1 MKKKHGYPMTTTPES
16 TQFNP
21 RNARALMLVVLILW
35 NSAYAATK
43 APTEDSLW
51 YYEIGGAEPVSAPA
65 NPSVVSVTL
74 GGSAQL
80 GLGYS
85 CGKFDPVAAVTNTLN
100 DIGSG
105 VDNMLN
111 AMTAA
116 ASAAIASLPALILQ
130 RANPGL
136 YDMFQNA
143 LLKAEETMQLA
154 TKSCEQM
161 EAEIAQGKNPYADL
175 ITLSKGNDWKLQ
187 MGVGGNDAVTAKDAV
202 ETSNG
207 DNGVPWIGGQAGGSG
222 QPLLEF
228 TGDIVK
234 AGYNLNMNR
243 PLTAV
248 GPVPPAAATRLTE
261 VWATPADAR
270 DWVVDVVGE
279 NIVTTCDTCR
289 KDSIPGTGLLPKLY
303 QEASTV
309 TVELQNLVGGTTPPT
324 LTNLE
329 NITAPGVAITRQVIE
344 AIREM
349 PASEQSLIM
358 GRLVS
363 EISTARTVEKAL
375 FARRLLLTGR
385 QVPEVYATEV
395 AREHADTSI
404 AELDKEIEN
413 LLFETRVRKEVVSDT
428 VTMLLKRAAAR
439 RQTSLNTPTVP
450 TIDPRPLSNG
460 RVP

>member
-1 MKKKHGYPMTTTPES
+1 MIKH
-16 TQFNP
+16 NP
-21 RNARALMLVVLILW
+21 IHCLLIALAVAIVPD
-35 NSAYAATK
+35 SYAAQ
-43 APTEDSLW
+43 APTEDGLW
-51 YYEIGGAEPVSAPA
+51 YYEIGGAEPVSVPA
-65 NPSVVSVTL
+65 NPAVVSTTL

-105 VDNMLN
+105 VDNMMN

-116 ASAAIASLPALILQ
+116 ATSAIASLPALILQ

-136 YDMFQNA
+136 YDLFQNA
-143 LLKAEETMQLA
+143 LIKAEETMQLA

-175 ITLSKGNDWKLQ
+175 ITLSKGNDWKVQ
-187 MGVGGNDAVTAKDAV
+187 MGIGGNDAVTAKDTV
-202 ETSNG
+202 ESSNG
-207 DNGVPWIGGQAGGSG
+207 DNGVPWIGGQAGGAG
-222 QPLLEF
+222 QPVLEF
-228 TGDIVK
+228 TGDIVE
-234 AGYNLNMNR
+234 AGYNINMNR
-243 PLTAV
+243 AV
-248 GPVPPAAATRLTE
+248 TDTSPVPAASATRLSE
-261 VWATPADAR
+261 IWASPAEAR
-270 DWVVDVVGE
+270 DWTVDVVGE

-303 QEASTV
+303 QESATV
-309 TVELQNLVGGTTPPT
+309 TTEIQNLVSGATPPT
-324 LTNLE
+324 LANLDQ
-329 NITAPGVAITRQVIE
+329 ITAPGVAITRQVIE

-375 FARRLLLTGR
+375 YARRLLLSGR

-395 AREHADTSI
+395 AREHADNSI

-428 VTMLLKRAAAR
+428 VATLLERAAAK
-439 RQTSLNTPTVP
+439 RQSSLTVP
-450 TIDPRPLSNG
+450 EVPTLDPNPLRGG
-460 RVP
+460 RVQ

>member
-1 MKKKHGYPMTTTPES
+1 MTTRHRIKRIIS
-16 TQFNP
+16 IS
-21 RNARALMLVVLILW
+21 AAASLLIALSAW
-35 NSAYAATK
+35 NSAHAAT
-43 APTEDSLW
+43 APTEDGLW
-51 YYEIGGAEPVSAPA
+51 YYEIGGAEPVSVPA

-100 DIGSG
+100 NIGSG
-105 VDNMLN
+105 VDNMMN

-202 ETSNG
+202 ETANG
-207 DNGVPWIGGQAGGSG
+207 DNGVPWIGGPAGGSS

-234 AGYNLNMNR
+234 AGYNINMNR
-243 PLTAV
+243 PVTAT
-248 GPVPPAAATRLTE
+248 GPPATVTRLSE
-261 VWATPADAR
+261 VWATPAVAR

-309 TVELQNLVGGTTPPT
+309 TGQLQGLVSGATPPT
-324 LTNLE
+324 LANLE

-349 PASEQSLIM
+349 PASEQGLIM

-395 AREHADTSI
+395 AREHADASI

-428 VTMLLKRAAAR
+428 VSLLLQRAAAR
-439 RQTSLNTPTVP
+439 RQASLNTPAVP
-450 TIDPRPLSNG
+450 TLDPRPLRNG

>member
-1 MKKKHGYPMTTTPES
+1 MIKH
-16 TQFNP
+16 NP
-21 RNARALMLVVLILW
+21 IHCLLIALAVAIVPD
-35 NSAYAATK
+35 SYAAQ
-43 APTEDSLW
+43 APTEDGLW
-51 YYEIGGAEPVSAPA
+51 YYEIGGAEPVSVPA
-65 NPSVVSVTL
+65 NPAVVSTTL

-105 VDNMLN
+105 VDNMMN

-116 ASAAIASLPALILQ
+116 ATSAIASLPALILQ

-136 YDMFQNA
+136 YDLFQNA
-143 LLKAEETMQLA
+143 LIKAEETMQLA

-161 EAEIAQGKNPYADL
+161 ETEIAQGKNPYADL
-175 ITLSKGNDWKLQ
+175 ITLSKGNDWKVQ
-187 MGVGGNDAVTAKDAV
+187 MGIGGNDAVTAKDTV
-202 ETSNG
+202 ESSNG
-207 DNGVPWIGGQAGGSG
+207 DNGVPWIGGQAGGTG
-222 QPLLEF
+222 QPVLEF
-228 TGDIVK
+228 TGDIVE
-234 AGYNLNMNR
+234 AGYNINMNR
-243 PLTAV
+243 AV
-248 GPVPPAAATRLTE
+248 TDTTPVPAASATRLSE
-261 VWATPADAR
+261 IWGSPAEAR
-270 DWVVDVVGE
+270 DWTVDVVGE

-303 QEASTV
+303 QESATV
-309 TVELQNLVGGTTPPT
+309 TTEIQNLVSGATPLT
-324 LTNLE
+324 LTNLDQ
-329 NITAPGVAITRQVIE
+329 ITAPGVAITRQVIE

-375 FARRLLLTGR
+375 YARRLLLSGR

-395 AREHADTSI
+395 AREHADNSI

-428 VTMLLKRAAAR
+428 VATLLERAAAK
-439 RQTSLNTPTVP
+439 RQSSLTVP
-450 TIDPRPLSNG
+450 EVLTLDPNPLRGG
-460 RVP
+460 RVQ

>member
-1 MKKKHGYPMTTTPES
+1 MIS
-16 TQFNP
+16 
-21 RNARALMLVVLILW
+21 VSVW
-35 NSAYAATK
+35 NSVYAAK

-65 NPSVVSVTL
+65 NPSVVSVIL

-85 CGKFDPVAAVTNTLN
+85 CGKFDPVTAVTNTLN

-105 VDNMLN
+105 VDNMMS

-116 ASAAIASLPALILQ
+116 ASAAIAALPALILQ

-143 LLKAEETMQLA
+143 LLQARETMQLA

-161 EAEIAQGKNPYADL
+161 EAEIAKGKNPYADL
-175 ITLSKGNDWKLQ
+175 VTLSKGNDWKLQ
-187 MGVGGNDAVTAKDAV
+187 MGVGGNDAVSAKGAV
-202 ETSNG
+202 EMANG
-207 DNGVPWIGGQAGGSG
+207 GNGVPWIGGQAGGAG
-222 QPLLEF
+222 QPELEF

-243 PLTAV
+243 PITAAE
-248 GPVPPAAATRLTE
+248 PVPPASATRLSE
-261 VWATPADAR
+261 VWSTPTDAR
-270 DWVVDVVGE
+270 DWVVEVVGE

-303 QEASTV
+303 QESGSV
-309 TVELQNLVGGTTPPT
+309 TAEIQSLVSGVTPPT
-324 LTNLE
+324 LANLE

-344 AIREM
+344 AIQEM

-428 VTMLLKRAAAR
+428 VTMLLQRAAAR
-439 RQTSLNTPTVP
+439 RQASLNTPVVP

>member
-1 MKKKHGYPMTTTPES
+1 MIKRYVFHVLLLS
-16 TQFNP
+16 SVLFVSHSV
-21 RNARALMLVVLILW
+21 NAAQG
-35 NSAYAATK
+35 
-43 APTEDSLW
+43 PTEDGLW
-51 YYEIGGAEPVSAPA
+51 YYEIGGAEPVSVPA

-100 DIGSG
+100 DIGAG
-105 VDNMLN
+105 VDNMMN

-116 ASAAIASLPALILQ
+116 ATSAIAALPALILQ

-136 YDMFQNA
+136 YDLFQNA
-143 LLKAEETMQLA
+143 LIKAEETMQLA

-161 EAEIAQGKNPYADL
+161 ETEIAQGKNPYADL
-175 ITLSKGNDWKLQ
+175 ITLSKGNDWKVQ
-187 MGVGGNDAVTAKDAV
+187 MGVGGNDAVTAKTTV
-202 ETSNG
+202 ESSNG

-222 QPLLEF
+222 QPVLEF
-228 TGDIVK
+228 TGDIVE
-234 AGYNLNMNR
+234 AGYNINMNR
-243 PLTAV
+243 AV
-248 GPVPPAAATRLTE
+248 TDASPVPAASSTRLSE
-261 VWATPADAR
+261 IWPSPADAR
-270 DWVVDVVGE
+270 DWTVDVVGE

-303 QEASTV
+303 QESATV
-309 TVELQNLVGGTTPPT
+309 TTDIQNLVSGATPLT
-324 LTNLE
+324 LTNLDQ
-329 NITAPGVAITRQVIE
+329 ITAPGVAITRQVIE

-375 FARRLLLTGR
+375 FARRLLLSGR

-404 AELDKEIEN
+404 SELDKEIEN

-428 VTMLLKRAAAR
+428 VTTLLERAAAR
-439 RQTSLNTPTVP
+439 RQSSLTVP
-450 TIDPRPLSNG
+450 EVPTLDPNPLRGG
-460 RVP
+460 RVQ

>member
-1 MKKKHGYPMTTTPES
+1 MIKH
-16 TQFNP
+16 NP
-21 RNARALMLVVLILW
+21 IHCLLIALAVTIVPD
-35 NSAYAATK
+35 SYAAQ
-43 APTEDSLW
+43 APTEDGLW
-51 YYEIGGAEPVSAPA
+51 YYEIGGAEPVSVPA
-65 NPSVVSVTL
+65 NPAVVSTTL

-105 VDNMLN
+105 VDNMMN

-116 ASAAIASLPALILQ
+116 ATSAIASLPALILQ

-136 YDMFQNA
+136 YDLFQNA
-143 LLKAEETMQLA
+143 LIKAEETMQLA

-175 ITLSKGNDWKLQ
+175 ITLSKGNDWKVQ
-187 MGVGGNDAVTAKDAV
+187 MGIGGNDAVTAKDTV
-202 ETSNG
+202 ESSNG
-207 DNGVPWIGGQAGGSG
+207 DNGVPWIGGQAGGAG
-222 QPLLEF
+222 QPVLEF
-228 TGDIVK
+228 TGDIVE
-234 AGYNLNMNR
+234 AGYNINMNR
-243 PLTAV
+243 AV
-248 GPVPPAAATRLTE
+248 TDTIPVPAASATRLSE
-261 VWATPADAR
+261 IWGSPAEAR
-270 DWVVDVVGE
+270 DWTVDVVGE

-303 QEASTV
+303 QESATV
-309 TVELQNLVGGTTPPT
+309 TTEIQNLVSGATPLT
-324 LTNLE
+324 LTNLDQ
-329 NITAPGVAITRQVIE
+329 ITAPGVAITRQVIE

-375 FARRLLLTGR
+375 YARRLLLSGR

-395 AREHADTSI
+395 AREHADNSI

-428 VTMLLKRAAAR
+428 VATLLERAAAK
-439 RQTSLNTPTVP
+439 RQSSLTVP
-450 TIDPRPLSNG
+450 EVPTLDPNPLRGG
-460 RVP
+460 RVQ

>member
-1 MKKKHGYPMTTTPES
+1 MNAKSPYRFAHRRITAWLLIGLLG
-16 TQFNP
+16 FN
-21 RNARALMLVVLILW
+21 NAHAI
-35 NSAYAATK
+35 TK
-43 APTEDSLW
+43 GPTEDSLW

-85 CGKFDPVAAVTNTLN
+85 CGKFDPVLAVTNTLN
-100 DIGSG
+100 NIKSG
-105 VDNMLN
+105 ADNMMN

-116 ASAAIASLPALILQ
+116 ASSAIAALPALILQ

-143 LLKAEETMQLA
+143 LLQAEETMQLA
-154 TKSCEQM
+154 TKSCERM

-187 MGVGGNDAVTAKDAV
+187 MGIGGNDAVTAKDSV

-207 DNGVPWIGGQAGGSG
+207 DNGVPWIGGQAGGAG
-222 QPLLEF
+222 QPLLQF

-234 AGYNLNMNR
+234 AGYNVNMNR
-243 PLTAV
+243 PVTAA
-248 GPVPPAAATRLTE
+248 GPVPPSASTRLSE
-261 VWATPADAR
+261 IWPAPVDAR

-289 KDSIPGTGLLPKLY
+289 KDSIPGTGLLPKLH
-303 QEASTV
+303 QESTAV
-309 TVELQNLVGGTTPPT
+309 TVDLQNLVSGAMPLT
-324 LTNLE
+324 LTNLD
-329 NITAPGVAITRQVIE
+329 NVTAPGIAITRQVVE

-349 PASEQSLIM
+349 PTTEQGLII
-358 GRLVS
+358 GRLVA

-375 FARRLLLTGR
+375 YARRLLLTGR

-395 AREHADTSI
+395 AREHADASI
-404 AELDKEIEN
+404 AELNKEIDS
-413 LLFETRVRKEVVSDT
+413 LLFETQVRREVVSDT
-428 VTMLLKRAAAR
+428 VAVLLQRAAAR
-439 RQTSLNTPTVP
+439 RQSSLNVP
-450 TIDPRPLSNG
+450 QVSPVDPRPISHG
-460 RVP
+460 RVQ

>member
-1 MKKKHGYPMTTTPES
+1 MSMKVSVRTVLLIGALSVCHVV
-16 TQFNP
+16 
-21 RNARALMLVVLILW
+21 NAAQG
-35 NSAYAATK
+35 
-43 APTEDSLW
+43 PTEDSLW
-51 YYEIGGAEPVSAPA
+51 YYEIGGAEPVSVPA

-100 DIGSG
+100 DIGAG
-105 VDNMLN
+105 VDNMMN

-116 ASAAIASLPALILQ
+116 ATSAIAALPALILQ

-136 YDMFQNA
+136 YDLFQNA
-143 LLKAEETMQLA
+143 LIKAEETMQLA

-175 ITLSKGNDWKLQ
+175 ITLSKGNDWKVQ
-187 MGVGGNDAVTAKDAV
+187 MGIGGNDAVTAKDTV

-207 DNGVPWIGGQAGGSG
+207 DNGVPWIGGQAGGTG
-222 QPLLEF
+222 QPVLEF
-228 TGDIVK
+228 TGDIVE
-234 AGYNLNMNR
+234 AGYNINMNR
-243 PLTAV
+243 AV
-248 GPVPPAAATRLTE
+248 TDTTPVPAASATRLSE
-261 VWATPADAR
+261 IWGSPAEAR
-270 DWVVDVVGE
+270 DWTVDVVGE

-303 QEASTV
+303 QESATV
-309 TVELQNLVGGTTPPT
+309 TTEIQNLVSGATPPT
-324 LTNLE
+324 LANLDQ
-329 NITAPGVAITRQVIE
+329 ITAPGVAITRQVIE

-349 PASEQSLIM
+349 PPSEQSLIM

-375 FARRLLLTGR
+375 FARRLLLSGR

-428 VTMLLKRAAAR
+428 VATLLERAAAR
-439 RQTSLNTPTVP
+439 RQSSLTVP
-450 TIDPRPLSNG
+450 EVPTLDPNPLRGG
-460 RVP
+460 RVQ

>member
-1 MKKKHGYPMTTTPES
+1 MKTNFLHIS
-16 TQFNP
+16 C
-21 RNARALMLVVLILW
+21 RRHAISWMLVGLLSLS
-35 NSAYAATK
+35 SAHAVTK
-43 APTEDSLW
+43 GPTEDSLW
-51 YYEIGGAEPVSAPA
+51 YYEIGGAEPVSVPA

-85 CGKFDPVAAVTNTLN
+85 CGKFDPVAAITNTLN
-100 DIGSG
+100 NIGAG
-105 VDNMLN
+105 VDNAMN

-136 YDMFQNA
+136 YDLFQNA
-143 LLKAEETMQLA
+143 LLKAEETVQLA

-161 EAEIAQGKNPYADL
+161 EAEIAKGKNPYADL

-187 MGVGGNDAVTAKDAV
+187 MGIGGNDAVTAKKAI
-202 ETSNG
+202 ETANG
-207 DNGVPWIGGQAGGSG
+207 DNGVPWIGGQAGGTG
-222 QPLLEF
+222 QPVLEF

-234 AGYNLNMNR
+234 AGYNINMNR
-243 PLTAV
+243 PITTA
-248 GPVPPAAATRLTE
+248 GPVPPASATRLTE
-261 VWATPADAR
+261 IWATPTEAR
-270 DWVVDVVGE
+270 NWVVDVVGE

-289 KDSIPGTGLLPKLY
+289 KDSIPGTGLLPKLN
-303 QEASTV
+303 QEATAV
-309 TVELQNLVGGTTPPT
+309 TTEIQSLVSGATPPT
-324 LTNLE
+324 LANLD

-375 FARRLLLTGR
+375 YARRLLLSGR

-395 AREHADTSI
+395 AREHADKSI

-428 VTMLLKRAAAR
+428 IATLLQRAAAR
-439 RQTSLNTPTVP
+439 RQASLNIPQVP

-460 RVP
+460 RVQ

>member
-1 MKKKHGYPMTTTPES
+1 MIKH
-16 TQFNP
+16 NP
-21 RNARALMLVVLILW
+21 IYCLLIALSIAIGPV
-35 NSAYAATK
+35 SYAAQ
-43 APTEDSLW
+43 APTEDGLW
-51 YYEIGGAEPVSAPA
+51 YYEIGGAEPVSVPA
-65 NPSVVSVTL
+65 NPAVVSTTL

-105 VDNMLN
+105 VDNMMN

-116 ASAAIASLPALILQ
+116 ATSAIASLPALILQ

-136 YDMFQNA
+136 YDLFQNA
-143 LLKAEETMQLA
+143 LIKAEETMQLA

-161 EAEIAQGKNPYADL
+161 ETEIAQGKNPYADL
-175 ITLSKGNDWKLQ
+175 ITLSKGNDWKVQ
-187 MGVGGNDAVTAKDAV
+187 MGIGGNDAVTAKDTV
-202 ETSNG
+202 ESSNG
-207 DNGVPWIGGQAGGSG
+207 DNGVPWIGGQAGGTG
-222 QPLLEF
+222 QPVLEF
-228 TGDIVK
+228 TGDIVE
-234 AGYNLNMNR
+234 AGYNINMNR
-243 PLTAV
+243 AV
-248 GPVPPAAATRLTE
+248 TDTTPVPAASATRLSE
-261 VWATPADAR
+261 IWGSPAEAR
-270 DWVVDVVGE
+270 DWTVDVVGE

-303 QEASTV
+303 QESATV
-309 TVELQNLVGGTTPPT
+309 TTEIQNLVSGATPLT

-329 NITAPGVAITRQVIE
+329 QITAPGVAITRQVIE

-375 FARRLLLTGR
+375 YARRLLLSGR

-395 AREHADTSI
+395 AREHADNSI
-404 AELDKEIEN
+404 AELDKEIEH

-428 VTMLLKRAAAR
+428 VATLLERAAAK
-439 RQTSLNTPTVP
+439 RQSSLTVP
-450 TIDPRPLSNG
+450 EVPTLDPNPLRGG
-460 RVP
+460 RVQ

>member
-1 MKKKHGYPMTTTPES
+1 MNMKVSVRTLLLIG
-16 TQFNP
+16 
-21 RNARALMLVVLILW
+21 ALSVSQVVH
-35 NSAYAATK
+35 AAQG
-43 APTEDSLW
+43 PTEDSLW
-51 YYEIGGAEPVSAPA
+51 YYEIGGAEPVSVPA
-65 NPSVVSVTL
+65 NPAVVSVTL

-100 DIGSG
+100 DIGAG
-105 VDNMLN
+105 VDNMMA

-116 ASAAIASLPALILQ
+116 ATSAIAALPALILQ

-136 YDMFQNA
+136 YDLFQNA
-143 LLKAEETMQLA
+143 LIKAEETMQLA

-175 ITLSKGNDWKLQ
+175 ITLSKGNDWKVQ
-187 MGVGGNDAVTAKDAV
+187 MGIGGNDAVTAKDTV
-202 ETSNG
+202 ESSNG

-222 QPLLEF
+222 QPVLEF
-228 TGDIVK
+228 TGDIVE
-234 AGYNLNMNR
+234 AGYNINMNR
-243 PLTAV
+243 AV
-248 GPVPPAAATRLTE
+248 TDTTPVPAASATRLSE
-261 VWATPADAR
+261 IWSSPAEAR
-270 DWVVDVVGE
+270 DWTVDVVGE

-303 QEASTV
+303 QESATV
-309 TVELQNLVGGTTPPT
+309 TTEIQNLVSGATPPT
-324 LTNLE
+324 LANLDQ
-329 NITAPGVAITRQVIE
+329 ITAPGVAITRQVIE

-349 PASEQSLIM
+349 PPSEQSLIM

-375 FARRLLLTGR
+375 FARRLLLSGR

-428 VTMLLKRAAAR
+428 VATLLERAAAR
-439 RQTSLNTPTVP
+439 RQSSLTVP
-450 TIDPRPLSNG
+450 EVPTLDPNPLRGG
-460 RVP
+460 RVQ

>member
-1 MKKKHGYPMTTTPES
+1 MATRHRS
-16 TQFNP
+16 TRIIS
-21 RNARALMLVVLILW
+21 RNVCASLLVALSVW
-35 NSAYAATK
+35 NSANAAK

-100 DIGSG
+100 NIGAG
-105 VDNMLN
+105 VDNMMN

-175 ITLSKGNDWKLQ
+175 ATLSKGNDWKLQ

-234 AGYNLNMNR
+234 AGYNINMNR
-243 PLTAV
+243 PVTAA

-309 TVELQNLVGGTTPPT
+309 TVEIQNLVGGATPPT
-324 LTNLE
+324 LTNLD

-428 VTMLLKRAAAR
+428 VSMLLQRAAAR
-439 RQTSLNTPTVP
+439 RQSSLNAPTVP
-450 TIDPRPLSNG
+450 TLDPRPLSNG

>member
-1 MKKKHGYPMTTTPES
+1 MIKHNTIHCLLI
-16 TQFNP
+16 
-21 RNARALMLVVLILW
+21 ALAVAIVPD
-35 NSAYAATK
+35 SYAAQ
-43 APTEDSLW
+43 APTEDGLW
-51 YYEIGGAEPVSAPA
+51 YYEIGGAEPVSVPA
-65 NPSVVSVTL
+65 NPAVVSTTL

-105 VDNMLN
+105 VDNMMN

-116 ASAAIASLPALILQ
+116 ATSAIASLPALILQ

-136 YDMFQNA
+136 YDLFQNA
-143 LLKAEETMQLA
+143 LIKAEETMQLA

-175 ITLSKGNDWKLQ
+175 ITLSKGNDWKVQ
-187 MGVGGNDAVTAKDAV
+187 MGIGGNDAVTAKDTV
-202 ETSNG
+202 ESSNG
-207 DNGVPWIGGQAGGSG
+207 DNGVPWIGGQAGGTG
-222 QPLLEF
+222 QPVLEF
-228 TGDIVK
+228 TGDIVE
-234 AGYNLNMNR
+234 AGYNINMNR
-243 PLTAV
+243 TV
-248 GPVPPAAATRLTE
+248 TDTSPVPAASATRLSE
-261 VWATPADAR
+261 IWSTPGEAR
-270 DWVVDVVGE
+270 DWTVDVVGE

-303 QEASTV
+303 QESATV
-309 TVELQNLVGGTTPPT
+309 TTEIQNLVSGVTSPT
-324 LTNLE
+324 LANLDQ
-329 NITAPGVAITRQVIE
+329 ITAPGVAITRQVIE

-375 FARRLLLTGR
+375 YARRLLLSGR

-395 AREHADTSI
+395 AREHADNSI

-428 VTMLLKRAAAR
+428 VATLLERAAAK
-439 RQTSLNTPTVP
+439 RQSSLTVP
-450 TIDPRPLSNG
+450 EVPTLDPNPLRGG
-460 RVP
+460 RVQ

>member
-1 MKKKHGYPMTTTPES
+1 MIKH
-16 TQFNP
+16 NP
-21 RNARALMLVVLILW
+21 IHCLLIALAVAIVPD
-35 NSAYAATK
+35 SYADQ
-43 APTEDSLW
+43 APTEDGLW
-51 YYEIGGAEPVSAPA
+51 YYEIGGAEPVSVPA
-65 NPSVVSVTL
+65 NPAVVSTTL

-105 VDNMLN
+105 VDNMMN

-116 ASAAIASLPALILQ
+116 ATSAIASLPALILQ

-136 YDMFQNA
+136 YDLFQNA
-143 LLKAEETMQLA
+143 LIKAEETMQLA
-154 TKSCEQM
+154 TKPCEQM
-161 EAEIAQGKNPYADL
+161 ETEIAQGKNPYADL
-175 ITLSKGNDWKLQ
+175 ITLSKGNDWKVQ
-187 MGVGGNDAVTAKDAV
+187 MGIGGNDAVTAKDTV
-202 ETSNG
+202 ESSNG
-207 DNGVPWIGGQAGGSG
+207 DNGVPWIGGQAGGTG
-222 QPLLEF
+222 QPVLEF
-228 TGDIVK
+228 TGDIVE
-234 AGYNLNMNR
+234 AGYNINMNR
-243 PLTAV
+243 AV
-248 GPVPPAAATRLTE
+248 TDTTPVPAASATRLSE
-261 VWATPADAR
+261 IWGSPAEAR
-270 DWVVDVVGE
+270 DWTVDVVGE

-303 QEASTV
+303 QESATV
-309 TVELQNLVGGTTPPT
+309 TTEIQNLVSGATLPT
-324 LTNLE
+324 LANLDQ
-329 NITAPGVAITRQVIE
+329 ITAPGVAITRQVIE

-375 FARRLLLTGR
+375 YARRLLLSGR

-395 AREHADTSI
+395 AREHADNSI

-428 VTMLLKRAAAR
+428 VATLLERAAAK
-439 RQTSLNTPTVP
+439 RQSSLTVP
-450 TIDPRPLSNG
+450 EVPTLDPNPLRGG
-460 RVP
+460 RVQ

>member
-1 MKKKHGYPMTTTPES
+1 MIRRLFFQATLLFS
-16 TQFNP
+16 
-21 RNARALMLVVLILW
+21 ALLVANQSI
-35 NSAYAATK
+35 AAQ

-51 YYEIGGAEPVSAPA
+51 YYEIGGAESVSVPA

-100 DIGSG
+100 DIGAG
-105 VDNMLN
+105 VDNMMN

-116 ASAAIASLPALILQ
+116 ATSAIASLPALILQ

-136 YDMFQNA
+136 YDLFQNA
-143 LLKAEETMQLA
+143 LIKAEETMQLA

-175 ITLSKGNDWKLQ
+175 ITLSKGNDWKVQ
-187 MGVGGNDAVTAKDAV
+187 MGIGGNDAVTAKDTV

-207 DNGVPWIGGQAGGSG
+207 DNGVPWIGGQAGGTG
-222 QPLLEF
+222 QPVLEF
-228 TGDIVK
+228 TGDIVE
-234 AGYNLNMNR
+234 AGYNINMNR
-243 PLTAV
+243 AV
-248 GPVPPAAATRLTE
+248 TDTTPVPAASATRLSE
-261 VWATPADAR
+261 IWSSPAEAR
-270 DWVVDVVGE
+270 DWTVDVVGE

-303 QEASTV
+303 QESATV
-309 TVELQNLVGGTTPPT
+309 TTEIQNLVSGATPLT
-324 LTNLE
+324 LTNLDQ
-329 NITAPGVAITRQVIE
+329 ITAPGVAITRQVIE

-349 PASEQSLIM
+349 PASEQNLIM

-375 FARRLLLTGR
+375 YARRLLLSGR

-395 AREHADTSI
+395 AREHADNSI

-428 VTMLLKRAAAR
+428 VATLLQRAAAK
-439 RQTSLNTPTVP
+439 RQSSLTVP
-450 TIDPRPLSNG
+450 EVPTLDPNPLRGG
-460 RVP
+460 RVQ

>member
-1 MKKKHGYPMTTTPES
+1 MKNKHGYTMTTTTEP
-16 TQFNP
+16 TQFNSW
-21 RNARALMLVVLILW
+21 NARALLLVGLMFW

-309 TVELQNLVGGTTPPT
+309 TVELQNLVVGATPPT
-324 LTNLE
+324 LANLE

-404 AELDKEIEN
+404 TELDKEIEN

>member
-1 MKKKHGYPMTTTPES
+1 MRDKQGYVMTKPRRS
-16 TQFNP
+16 TRINL
-21 RNARALMLVVLILW
+21 RITVASILVHLAMW
-35 NSAYAATK
+35 GSADAAQ

-65 NPSVVSVTL
+65 NPLVTSVTL
-74 GGSAQL
+74 SGSAQL

-85 CGKFDPVAAVTNTLN
+85 CGKFDPVMAVTNTLN
-100 DIGSG
+100 DIGAG
-105 VDNMLN
+105 VDNMMN

-116 ASAAIASLPALILQ
+116 ASAAIAALPALILQ

-136 YDMFQNA
+136 YDLFQNA
-143 LLKAEETMQLA
+143 LLQAEETMQLA

-161 EAEIAQGKNPYADL
+161 EVEIAKGKNPYADL
-175 ITLSKGNDWKLQ
+175 ISLSKGNDWKLQ
-187 MGVGGNDAVTAKDAV
+187 MGIGGNDAVTAKEAV

-207 DNGVPWIGGQAGGSG
+207 NNGVPWIGGQAGGSG
-222 QPLLEF
+222 QPVLEF
-228 TGDIVK
+228 TGDLVR

-243 PLTAV
+243 PVTAT
-248 GPVPPAAATRLTE
+248 GPIPPNATTRLSE
-261 VWATPADAR
+261 VWPTPADAR
-270 DWVVDVVGE
+270 NWVVDVVGE

-303 QEASTV
+303 QESSAV
-309 TVELQNLVGGTTPPT
+309 TLEILNLVGGTTPPT
-324 LTNLE
+324 LVNLE

-395 AREHADTSI
+395 AREHADTSV

-428 VTMLLKRAAAR
+428 VSMLLQRAAAR
-439 RQTSLNTPTVP
+439 RQASLNTPTVP
-450 TIDPRPLSNG
+450 SIDPRPLTNG
-460 RVP
+460 RVQ

>member
-1 MKKKHGYPMTTTPES
+1 MIKH
-16 TQFNP
+16 NP
-21 RNARALMLVVLILW
+21 IHCLLIALAVAIVPD
-35 NSAYAATK
+35 SYAAQ
-43 APTEDSLW
+43 APTEDGLW
-51 YYEIGGAEPVSAPA
+51 YYEIGGAEPVSVPA
-65 NPSVVSVTL
+65 NPAVVSTTL

-105 VDNMLN
+105 VDNMMN

-116 ASAAIASLPALILQ
+116 ATSAIASLPALILQ

-136 YDMFQNA
+136 YDLFQNA
-143 LLKAEETMQLA
+143 LIKAEETMQLA

-175 ITLSKGNDWKLQ
+175 ITLSKGNDWKVQ
-187 MGVGGNDAVTAKDAV
+187 MGIGGNDAVTAKDTV
-202 ETSNG
+202 ESSNG
-207 DNGVPWIGGQAGGSG
+207 DNGVPWIGGQAGGTG
-222 QPLLEF
+222 QPVLEF
-228 TGDIVK
+228 TGDIVE
-234 AGYNLNMNR
+234 AGYNINMNR
-243 PLTAV
+243 AV
-248 GPVPPAAATRLTE
+248 TDTSPVPAASATRLSE
-261 VWATPADAR
+261 IWGSPAEAR
-270 DWVVDVVGE
+270 DWTVDVVGE

-303 QEASTV
+303 QESSTV
-309 TVELQNLVGGTTPPT
+309 TTEIQNLVSGATPLT

-329 NITAPGVAITRQVIE
+329 QITAPGVAITRQVIE

-375 FARRLLLTGR
+375 YARRLLLSGR

-395 AREHADTSI
+395 AREHADNSI

-428 VTMLLKRAAAR
+428 VATLLERAAAK
-439 RQTSLNTPTVP
+439 RQSSLTVP
-450 TIDPRPLSNG
+450 EVPTLDPNPLRGG
-460 RVP
+460 RVQ

>member
-1 MKKKHGYPMTTTPES
+1 MSVKAFIRTLLLIGALSVCHVV
-16 TQFNP
+16 
-21 RNARALMLVVLILW
+21 NAAQG
-35 NSAYAATK
+35 
-43 APTEDSLW
+43 PTEDSLW
-51 YYEIGGAEPVSAPA
+51 YYEIGGAEPVSVPA
-65 NPSVVSVTL
+65 NPAVVSVTL

-100 DIGSG
+100 DIGAG
-105 VDNMLN
+105 VDNMMA

-116 ASAAIASLPALILQ
+116 ATSAIAALPALILQ

-136 YDMFQNA
+136 YDLFQNA
-143 LLKAEETMQLA
+143 LIKAEETMQLA

-175 ITLSKGNDWKLQ
+175 ITLSKGNDWKVQ
-187 MGVGGNDAVTAKDAV
+187 MGIGGNDAVTAKDTV
-202 ETSNG
+202 ESSNG

-222 QPLLEF
+222 QPVLEF
-228 TGDIVK
+228 TGDIVE
-234 AGYNLNMNR
+234 AGYNINMNR
-243 PLTAV
+243 AV
-248 GPVPPAAATRLTE
+248 TDTTPVPAASATRLSE
-261 VWATPADAR
+261 IWSSPAEAR
-270 DWVVDVVGE
+270 DWTVDVVGE

-303 QEASTV
+303 QESATV
-309 TVELQNLVGGTTPPT
+309 TTEIQNLVSGATPPT
-324 LTNLE
+324 LANLDQ
-329 NITAPGVAITRQVIE
+329 ITAPGVAITRQVIE

-349 PASEQSLIM
+349 PPSEQSLIM

-375 FARRLLLTGR
+375 FARRLLLSGR

-428 VTMLLKRAAAR
+428 VATLLERAAAR
-439 RQTSLNTPTVP
+439 RQSSLTVP
-450 TIDPRPLSNG
+450 EVPTLDPNPLRGG
-460 RVP
+460 RVQ

>member
-1 MKKKHGYPMTTTPES
+1 MIKH
-16 TQFNP
+16 NP
-21 RNARALMLVVLILW
+21 IHCLLIALAVAIVPD
-35 NSAYAATK
+35 SYAAQ
-43 APTEDSLW
+43 APTEDGLW
-51 YYEIGGAEPVSAPA
+51 YYEIGGAEPVSVPA
-65 NPSVVSVTL
+65 NPAVVSTTL

-100 DIGSG
+100 DIGAG
-105 VDNMLN
+105 VDNMMN

-116 ASAAIASLPALILQ
+116 ATSAIASLPALILQ

-136 YDMFQNA
+136 YDLFQNA
-143 LLKAEETMQLA
+143 LIKAEETMQLA

-175 ITLSKGNDWKLQ
+175 ITLSKGNDWKVQ
-187 MGVGGNDAVTAKDAV
+187 MGIGGNDAVTAKGTV
-202 ETSNG
+202 ESSNG
-207 DNGVPWIGGQAGGSG
+207 DNGVPWIGGQAGGAG
-222 QPLLEF
+222 QPVLEF
-228 TGDIVK
+228 TGDIVE
-234 AGYNLNMNR
+234 AGYNINMNR
-243 PLTAV
+243 AV
-248 GPVPPAAATRLTE
+248 TDTSPVPAASATRLSE
-261 VWATPADAR
+261 IWGSPAEAR
-270 DWVVDVVGE
+270 DWTVDVVGE

-303 QEASTV
+303 QESATV
-309 TVELQNLVGGTTPPT
+309 TTEIQNLVSGATPPT
-324 LTNLE
+324 LANLDQ
-329 NITAPGVAITRQVIE
+329 ITAPGVAITRQVIE

-375 FARRLLLTGR
+375 YARRLLLSGR

-395 AREHADTSI
+395 AREHADNSI

-428 VTMLLKRAAAR
+428 VATLLQRAAAK
-439 RQTSLNTPTVP
+439 RQSSLTVP
-450 TIDPRPLSNG
+450 EVPTLDPNPLRGG
-460 RVP
+460 RVQ